1 MDNPRRFIPYIAIAA
16 AGAAGA
22 ALALGSAYAV
32 GSLDGASTVTVREV
46 TVENTSQPTTFR
58 PGKSL
63 SIGEVYKRSAPGVV
77 QITATANEAQ
87 RALGSG
93 FVFDKAGYIITNYHV
108 IEGAGSIRVTFSNNK
123 SINAKLVGSDPRRT
137 SRC

>member
-1 MDNPRRFIPYIAIAA
+1 MRPVLL
-16 AGAAGA
+16 
-22 ALALGSAYAV
+22 LALGGAYAV

-46 TVENTSQPTTFR
+46 TVENTAQPTKFAT

-63 SIGEVYKRSAPGVV
+63 TIAEISERSASGVV
-77 QITATANEAQ
+77 QITATANAAVDPFGGSGSQ

-108 IEGAGSIRVTFSNNK
+108 IEGAGSIKVTFSNNK
-123 SINAKLVGSDPRRT
+123 SIDASARRLR
-137 SRC
+137 SLHGHRGAAR